1 MRALRARTANKATG
15 AKTRKAESRAL
26 AVELR
31 RSLVSGVAVVLAIE
45 CSTPR
50 ATLAVMRGGSVVFE
64 EVFESDRHHNSLLFE
79 PLQQAIEALE
89 GARIDEIVVGTGPG
103 SYSGTRVGIAAG
115 QGVGIV
121 HGCPVVGLS
130 SLLALGLDEGL
141 VVGDARRG
149 SAWWVRLD
157 GGLPDPQL
165 VDHGELEKLIDGPV
179 HALEDL
185 SALGLSDKIEVRRVM
200 PTARA
205 LAAAWLTLDGT
216 TRDRLRAEPPQ
227 PAYLRPP
234 HITQAK
240 KGHPLLR
247 R

>member
-1 MRALRARTANKATG
+1 MAL
-15 AKTRKAESRAL
+15 
-26 AVELR
+26 
-31 RSLVSGVAVVLAIE
+31 VLAIE

-50 ATLAVMRGGSVVFE
+50 ASLAVVRDGVSVFE
-64 EVFESDRHHNSLLFE
+64 GAFESDRHHNALLFE

-89 GARIDEIVVGTGPG
+89 GGRIDEIVVGTGPG

-115 QGVGIV
+115 QGVGLV

-130 SLLALGLDEGL
+130 SLLALGLEEGL

-149 SAWWVRLD
+149 SAWWVRL
-157 GGLPDPQL
+157 GAGLPEPQL
-165 VDHGELEKLIDGPV
+165 VDHGELAMVIDGPT

-185 SALGLSDKIEVRRVM
+185 TALGLPDEIELRQVT

-205 LAAAWLTLDGT
+205 LAEAWLALDEEARG
-216 TRDRLRAEPPQ
+216 RLRSEPPQ

-234 HITQAK
+234 HITKSK

-247 R
+247 GR